1 MNGRGMVELVIATIG
16 FTAGIIDITLFSIA
30 VAIGLV
36 TSILAPITSRP
47 FVSSAKSKGSNEVV
61 VTEQPSEQMSG

>member
-1 MNGRGMVELVIATIG
+1 L
-16 FTAGIIDITLFSIA
+16 LSIA

-47 FVSSAKSKGSNEVV
+47 LVSSAKSKGSDAVFVQE
-61 VTEQPSEQMSG
+61 PSGKEWQSEMTKLRFLFFCQHETNRT

>member
-1 MNGRGMVELVIATIG
+1 M
-16 FTAGIIDITLFSIA
+16 TLFSIA

-47 FVSSAKSKGSNEVV
+47 LVSNAKSKCSDAVFVQE
-61 VTEQPSEQMSG
+61 PSGKEWQSEMA